1 MVRIVKGAYH
11 VLSQVSHLEHDR
23 GNATTKITPPARAS
37 CYRCPLPSVESEL
50 PVVTVGPVSAQVPS
64 VEERTRGVSVFLGL
78 RGRPSPGADRHSAL
92 LSAALQL

>member
-37 CYRCPLPSVESEL
+37 CYRCHLPSVESEL
-50 PVVTVGPVSAQVPS
+50 PVVTVTQSQS
-64 VEERTRGVSVFLGL
+64 QSH
-78 RGRPSPGADRHSAL
+78 SHSHSHSARSQSQSQSL
-92 LSAALQL
+92 PAGT